1 MLIPLCVEALAD
13 ALDGYQAITLFAFVY
28 LLQLLIIFL
37 NELECKSLDNM
48 TIKAFEIP

>member
-1 MLIPLCVEALAD
+1 MEALVD
-13 ALDGYQAITLFAFVY
+13 ALDGYQVITLFAFVY